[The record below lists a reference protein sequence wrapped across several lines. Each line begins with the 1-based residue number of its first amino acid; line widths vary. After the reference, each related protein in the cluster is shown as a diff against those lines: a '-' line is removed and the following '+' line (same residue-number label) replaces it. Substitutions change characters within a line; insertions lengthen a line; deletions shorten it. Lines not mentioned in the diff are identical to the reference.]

1 LSPAAR
7 WLLVASIVALVAL
20 CSSSLVDVLLFLS
33 CTYKIIIPPPQG
45 RINIARECSLML
57 CCVPVNSKGASW
69 LKAAAS
75 SNELEILLLLS
86 WWRVSFRDSLICS
99 TIFSFLPHLVVAL
112 VLIECGVTSALPV
125 PSAVT
130 ALVIEIN
137 FRESFENS
145 QNR

>member
-45 RINIARECSLML
+45 RINI
-57 CCVPVNSKGASW
+57 KGASW